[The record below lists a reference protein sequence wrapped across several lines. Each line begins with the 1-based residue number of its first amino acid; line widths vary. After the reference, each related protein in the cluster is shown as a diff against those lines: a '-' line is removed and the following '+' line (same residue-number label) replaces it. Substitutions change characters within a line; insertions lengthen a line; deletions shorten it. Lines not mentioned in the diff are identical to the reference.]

1 MSASPT
7 ASGSHAVATHGPTEH
22 PSDMLYVKVALLLA
36 VLTAIEV
43 ATYFFD
49 FKAAFVPVLVGL
61 MTVKFF
67 VVLFFF
73 MHLKFDSKLF
83 RRVFYSGL
91 LFAIG
96 VYVVALTTFHFWTAG
111 A

>member
-1 MSASPT
+1 
-7 ASGSHAVATHGPTEH
+7 
-22 PSDMLYVKVALLLA
+22 MLYVKVALVLA

-49 FKAAFVPVLVGL
+49 FQDLFVPVLTGL
-61 MTVKFF
+61 MIVKFF
-67 VVLFFF
+67 TVIWYF

-83 RRVFYSGL
+83 RRVFLAGL
-91 LFAIG
+91 FMAVG
-96 VYVVALTTFHFWTAG
+96 VYVVALTTFHLWKGG